1 MPSTSV
7 IISHATA
14 RAKKKLTR
22 KNKKITYH
30 YIIRRGIDVINADL
44 ENGVELF
51 ADYNPEEWKDL
62 KT

>member
-44 ENGVELF
+44 EAGVELLI
-51 ADYNPEEWKDL
+51 DYKEDEWRRL
-62 KT
+62 NS